1 MDGDTRRMPTKRALS
16 QLDALSRRMARLL
29 LLLES
34 EAHGDAR
41 PCPFCIA
48 PEDTALDGADMA
60 MRLAHAKDCELELTL
75 RAAGLR
81 R

>member
-1 MDGDTRRMPTKRALS
+1 MDEDTRRLPTKRAIS
-16 QLDALSRRMARLL
+16 QLDGLSRRMARLL

-41 PCPFCIA
+41 PCPFCVA
-48 PEDTALDGADMA
+48 PDDVAPDGADMD

-75 RAAGLR
+75 RAAGVR